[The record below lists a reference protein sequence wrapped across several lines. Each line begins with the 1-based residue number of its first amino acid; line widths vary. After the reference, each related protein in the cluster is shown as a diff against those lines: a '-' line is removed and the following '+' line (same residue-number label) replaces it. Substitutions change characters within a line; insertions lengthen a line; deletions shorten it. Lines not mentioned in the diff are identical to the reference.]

1 MILGGVANGR
11 RSNEVSRVTIQAGQT
26 TSEELLDK
34 PEDGFRYELVEGELR
49 KMPPAGSEH
58 GYVAINIGTS
68 LNSYVRTNGLGRVYA
83 AETGFKLASDPDTVR
98 APDAAFVSR
107 ERVEKAGRVAGFWP
121 GAPDLAVEVVSPGDT
136 HAQVVEKALA
146 WLEAGCRMVLAADP
160 ERRTVTVYRSLDDIR
175 MLTENDAIDGADVVP
190 GWKLP
195 VADIFA

>member
-1 MILGGVANGR
+1 MAIREKLITA
-11 RSNEVSRVTIQAGQT
+11 EK
-26 TSEELLDK
+26 LLAMPD
-34 PEDGFRYELVEGELR
+34 DGFRYELVRGELR

-58 GYVAINIGTS
+58 GYLAMRIAS
-68 LNSYVRTNGLGRVYA
+68 RLERHADANGLGRVYA

-98 APDAAFVSR
+98 APDTAFVSR
-107 ERVEKAGRVAGFWP
+107 ERVEEAGRVAGYWP

-146 WLEAGCRMVLAADP
+146 WLEAGCRMVLVADP

-175 MLTENDAIDGADVVP
+175 ILTEGGTVDGADVVP

-195 VADIFA
+195 VSDIFA